1 VLRLLLSILF
11 TILLSAPFTA
21 GAIPQLP
28 VGAFKKDSVKIG
40 EPVIYTLY
48 FKHDPSLEVIFPDST
63 YSFTPFELVR
73 KNFFPT
79 RTRQNQSTDS
89 VVYILRTFEVTPVQR
104 LQLPV
109 WVLKNKDTTQLLPA
123 PDSILLH
130 AMVPAQL
137 PDSLILKSNTQPLV
151 VRERF
156 NYPFAFMGLGV
167 GFVLLLGIWGI
178 FGRRIIINY
187 KLYKLKNDHS
197 FFVSKYNSHIE
208 RFNRS
213 QSLQNIEK
221 AITLWKNYLTR
232 LEGSAINSFTTKEI
246 AQFYGE
252 DEDVATALKLF
263 DKAIYGN
270 MLSDESSETVVAFYL
285 LHHFADRRYEFIK
298 DQTRHVPAAR

>member
-1 VLRLLLSILF
+1 MLVLPL
-11 TILLSAPFTA
+11 AA
-21 GAIPQLP
+21 AVNPQRP
-28 VGAFKKDSVKIG
+28 VGAFRKDSVKIG

-48 FKHDPSLEVIFPDST
+48 FKHAPALEVIFPDSS
-63 YSFTPFELVR
+63 YSFAPFELVR

-89 VVYILRTFEVTPVQR
+89 VVYILRTFEVAPVQR
-104 LQLPV
+104 LQIPV
-109 WVLKNKDTTQLLPA
+109 WILQNGDTTRFWPV
-123 PDSILLH
+123 PDSINLRSL
-130 AMVPAQL
+130 VPAKTPL
-137 PDSLILKSNTQPLV
+137 NLVFKSNTRLLPI
-151 VRERF
+151 RERF
-156 NYPFAFMGLGV
+156 NYPYVFVGIGI

-246 AQFYGE
+246 AQFYGQ
-252 DEDVATALKLF
+252 DEDIATALKLF

-270 MLSDESSETVVAFYL
+270 MLSNESSETIVAFYL